1 MDWTALVLVSIPLAG
16 AALYIVFHLLKQMCK
31 TPGYTQIVTPA
42 SSQIQICEQ
51 GGGESVGRVLGQGW
65 QARKGT
71 AENGGWYPQHQHQQQ
86 QQRKQQ
92 QQEERRERRRRPT
105 FVKLLR
111 PLPVKPVCTSDQL
124 KVKTRQTIHTS
135 KELMPHGQNIPQL
148 REGEQQQ
155 GEEEDDEAQ
164 DLCPVCQLPLPECRQ
179 ENRTSSFPQGSWSG
193 REQLQSSGR
202 AHLPPSCPH
211 CDRYENHPCNH
222 HLLPLLS
229 TSAAF
234 NEQVI
239 CPDCWPLVR
248 PYLMQFAILFCPSGL
263 GAGEH
268 VTCGN

>member
-16 AALYIVFHLLKQMCK
+16 AALYIAFHFLKQMCK
-31 TPGYTQIVTPA
+31 RPGYTQIVTPA

-51 GGGESVGRVLGQGW
+51 GGGESVGSVGGQGL

-71 AENGGWYPQHQHQQQ
+71 AENGGWYQQQQ

-92 QQEERRERRRRPT
+92 QQEERRERRRKPT

-124 KVKTRQTIHTS
+124 KVKTRQTIHIS
-135 KELMPHGQNIPQL
+135 KESKGQNIPQL
-148 REGEQQQ
+148 AAPQREGEQQQ
-155 GEEEDDEAQ
+155 GEEEDEETQ

-211 CDRYENHPCNH
+211 CDRYEDHPCNH
-222 HLLPLLS
+222 HLLPLPS
-229 TSAAF
+229 TSAAS
-234 NEQVI
+234 NQQVI
-239 CPDCWPLVR
+239 CPDCWPLVGS
-248 PYLMQFAILFCPSGL
+248 YLMKFYLFFSFQALLPFRSWRW
-263 GAGEH
+263 
-268 VTCGN
+268 